1 MPTRNL
7 PYSQFNFTVDIQDS
21 DADPATVAGGFQEV
35 SGIGLEVNMVEY
47 RNGNFPDNNVIIVPG
62 LAKTSDVTCKRGI
75 FGSDVLYKWLDAIRR
90 GTRDA
95 GRHVKVSL
103 LSEDRQDVVHTWTL
117 RNARISKY
125 TSGPFSA
132 KGNDVAME
140 EMVLKCEQV
149 LMDSG
154 Q

>member
-35 SGIGLEVNMVEY
+35 SGICLEVNMVEY
-47 RNGNFPDNNVIIVPG
+47 RNGNFPDNNVMIVPG
-62 LAKTSDVTCKRGI
+62 LGKTADVTCKRGI

-90 GTRDA
+90 GARDQ

-103 LSEDRQDVVHTWTL
+103 LSEDRQDVVH
-117 RNARISKY
+117 
-125 TSGPFSA
+125 
-132 KGNDVAME
+132 
-140 EMVLKCEQV
+140 
-149 LMDSG
+149 
-154 Q
+154 